1 MKMNDIITDKWNM
14 WSIALSYSVYF
25 AIQSVDKMFVDKK
38 RVDIMV
44 GWWYTITSL
53 NGLHFSNSY
62 LECKRLFLNEA
73 YGQAMP

>member
-14 WSIALSYSVYF
+14 RSIALSYSVYF

-44 GWWYTITSL
+44 G
-53 NGLHFSNSY
+53 
-62 LECKRLFLNEA
+62 
-73 YGQAMP
+73 